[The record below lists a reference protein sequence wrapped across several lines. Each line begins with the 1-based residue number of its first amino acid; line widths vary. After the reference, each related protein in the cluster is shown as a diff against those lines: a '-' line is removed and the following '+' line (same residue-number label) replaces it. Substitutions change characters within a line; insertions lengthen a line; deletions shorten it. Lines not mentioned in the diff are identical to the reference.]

1 MERDGSVGV
10 GDLMARENNE
20 RRRLFA
26 FGLFASLNRLRT
38 LTGWRFFSFHFFLLL
53 HVTKVVIDRSY
64 HAHYPKLVGQ
74 KTFFLRIYRF
84 ISM

>member
-26 FGLFASLNRLRT
+26 FGLFASLNSYHQATYFNRLEIF
-38 LTGWRFFSFHFFLLL
+38 FFSFFP
-53 HVTKVVIDRSY
+53 VAARDKSGNR
-64 HAHYPKLVGQ
+64 
-74 KTFFLRIYRF
+74 
-84 ISM
+84 